1 MILILEENV
10 KKFFYKNSAARR
22 SCFLSMAAVGA
33 LLIAALLLLRYDER
47 ILYAFIAAAVFYA
60 FYIALCAKRFFTK
73 VSFNERGIE
82 LIFFGKTYAQFEWHE
97 IKEVKRGVE
106 CRRAC
111 FALCDGEGKTL
122 LLLERR
128 KEIADI
134 IAEYV
139 KKDA

>member
-1 MILILEENV
+1 M
-10 KKFFYKNSAARR
+10 KKVFYKNSAARR
-22 SCFLSMAAVGA
+22 SCFLSMAAVAA
-33 LLIAALLLLRYDER
+33 LLIAALLLLGYDER

-60 FYIALCAKRFFTK
+60 AYIALCSKLFFTK
-73 VSFNERGIE
+73 VSFGGQGIE
-82 LIFFGKTYAQFEWHE
+82 LTFFGKTVTRYSWEE

-134 IAEYV
+134 IDEYV

>member
-1 MILILEENV
+1 M
-10 KKFFYKNSAARR
+10 KKIFYKNSAARR
-22 SCFLSMAAVGA
+22 SCFLSMAAVAA
-33 LLIAALLLLRYDER
+33 LLIAAFWLLGYDER
-47 ILYAFIAAAVFYA
+47 ILYAFVAAAVFYA
-60 FYIALCAKRFFTK
+60 FYILLCAKCFFTK
-73 VSFNERGIE
+73 VSFNEKGIE
-82 LIFFGKTYAQFEWHE
+82 LIFFGKTFEQYAWED

-111 FALCDGEGKTL
+111 FVLCDGEGKVM

-134 IAEYV
+134 IDEYI